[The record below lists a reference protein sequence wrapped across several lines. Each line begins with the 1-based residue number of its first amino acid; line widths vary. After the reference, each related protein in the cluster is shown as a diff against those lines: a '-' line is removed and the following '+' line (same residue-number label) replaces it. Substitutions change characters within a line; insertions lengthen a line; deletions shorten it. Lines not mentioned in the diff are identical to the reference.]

1 MQGSPCT
8 SISFPNPIIM
18 LTRSIQ
24 KTALIHSFFT
34 ESSHSRELTDEAF
47 HRRQHVF
54 RILQIARQGTQLYGQ
69 VKQEQVVK
77 R

>member
-1 MQGSPCT
+1 MHLNL
-8 SISFPNPIIM
+8 FPKPYHNAYPFDPKDGTHP
-18 LTRSIQ
+18 L
-24 KTALIHSFFT
+24 LFT
-34 ESSHSRELTDEAF
+34 ESGHSRELTDEAF

-54 RILQIARQGTQLYGQ
+54 RITKVARQGTQLYGQ

>member
-24 KTALIHSFFT
+24 KTALIRSSFT
-34 ESSHSRELTDEAF
+34 ESGHSRELTDEAF

-54 RILQIARQGTQLYGQ
+54 RITKVARQGTQLYGQ